1 MSRENVEVVRRGFEA
16 YARGDVEAM
25 LEGLDQEVWWKQVEE
40 PAPVYGRDGV
50 REALRRWDET
60 WDNLQVEVDE
70 YIDAGECV
78 VALIRLRGLGRTSKV
93 PVEMASYHVFTVRN
107 GKVARM
113 FEFGPG
119 KRAEALEAAG
129 LSE

>member
-1 MSRENVEVVRRGFEA
+1 MSEENVEVVRRAFEA
-16 YARGDVEAM
+16 YERGDVEAM
-25 LEGLDQEVWWKQVEE
+25 LEEVDEEVQWKQIEE

-50 REALRRWDET
+50 REAVQRWDET
-60 WDNLQVEVDE
+60 WDNLRAEVDE
-70 YIDAGECV
+70 YIDAGDCV
-78 VALIRLRGLGRTSKV
+78 IALIRFRGLGRASGV

-113 FEFGPG
+113 FEYGPG
-119 KRAEALEAAG
+119 KRADALEAAG

>member
-1 MSRENVEVVRRGFEA
+1 MSQENVEVVQRAFEA

-25 LEGLDQEVWWKQVEE
+25 LEAFDQEVEWKQVEE

-60 WDNLQVEVDE
+60 WDNPQVEAEE

-78 VALIRLRGLGRTSKV
+78 VVLIRLRGLGRASGV

-113 FEFGPG
+113 FEYGPG
-119 KRAEALEAAG
+119 KRAEALEAVG

>member
-1 MSRENVEVVRRGFEA
+1 MSRENVEVVRRAFEA

-25 LEGLDQEVWWKQVEE
+25 LEEVDQEVQWKQVEE
-40 PAPVYGRDGV
+40 PGPVYGRDGV

-60 WDNLQVEVDE
+60 WDNLQAEVEE

-78 VALIRLRGLGRTSKV
+78 VALIRFRGLGRTSGV

-113 FEFGPG
+113 FEYGPG
-119 KRAEALEAAG
+119 KRVEALEAVG
-129 LSE
+129 LRE

>member
-1 MSRENVEVVRRGFEA
+1 MSEENVEVVRRAFEA
-16 YARGDVEAM
+16 YERGDVEAM
-25 LEGLDQEVWWKQVEE
+25 LEEVDQEVQWKQVEE

-50 REALRRWDET
+50 REAVQRWDET
-60 WDNLQVEVDE
+60 WDNLRAEVDE
-70 YIDAGECV
+70 YIDAGDCV
-78 VALIRLRGLGRTSKV
+78 IALIRFRGLGRASGV

-113 FEFGPG
+113 TEYGPG

-129 LSE
+129 LSG